1 MKKALKI
8 IWRTM
13 KWTFIVF
20 VLSVVLFVGLLLIR
34 PIPVHVSLVEMLAS
48 RHMPPGIQL
57 GADSVSFGIRHGL
70 LVEGLRVLDRCKPAE
85 GAFIAGADSVAVDFL
100 GRHVVVVGARY
111 PRLPDSYYAPG
122 NQERNERVEC
132 VLPNVPKF
140 SVTLVRP
147 EILAVQAARVVA
159 NVEITRDRVTL
170 DRIRLDWPDVD
181 EQMTLTGFCYVDFL
195 RQVVYGEIQ
204 GPARQPHI
212 RPMLVAL
219 DVPVALPYF
228 DGFTD
233 VPASVPSWCSWKVN
247 LVNGDLDLHLDLHP
261 KLGKYNNVQ
270 MANADGRLH
279 LHVYTREDFLNYTH
293 TIGPITAKRADG
305 RSLAGTVKVAGTN
318 GYNTVDVEA
327 TSTLPIADVLKI
339 AGFEGDYVN
348 DDVVGDSKCKL
359 QFRFPRAM
367 GDDLRLL
374 NGKGHV
380 EVKRGQLMRMKGFR
394 GLLEAMPSV
403 APAISWFSDT
413 TQASS
418 DFTIEN
424 GVVKTDN
431 TFIEGSLFSIK
442 MYGQFDAAANSLD
455 YTVRVR
461 FTKEDS
467 IVGKLVHPLT
477 WPFTK
482 LLLEFKLTGTP
493 EKPHWKYIS
502 VVDRVME
509 AVK

>member
-1 MKKALKI
+1 MYKAIKI
-8 IWRTM
+8 IWRTV
-13 KWTFIVF
+13 KWTFTVLF
-20 VLSVVLFVGLLLIR
+20 LSVVLFVGLLVIR
-34 PIPVHVSLVEMLAS
+34 PVPVPAPLVEMVVG
-48 RHMPPGIQL
+48 RHAPSGVGL
-57 GADSVSFGIRHGL
+57 DVDSVAFGIRSGL
-70 LVEGLRVLDRCKPAE
+70 VVGGLRVFDRCKPAE
-85 GAFIAGADSVAVDFL
+85 EAFIAGAESVVVDFL
-100 GRHVVVVGARY
+100 GRHLTVVGARY

-132 VLPNVPKF
+132 ELPNLPKF

-147 EILAVQAARVVA
+147 DILAVRAAKVEA
-159 NVEITRDRVTL
+159 NVEVTRDRVTF
-170 DRIRLDWPDVD
+170 DRIRLDWPDDD
-181 EQMTLTGFCYVDFL
+181 ERMSISGFCYVDIP
-195 RQVVYGEIQ
+195 RQVVYGEVK
-204 GPARQPHI
+204 GLARQPHI

-219 DVPVALPYF
+219 DIPVSLPYF
-228 DGFTD
+228 DGFTE
-233 VPASVPSWCSWKVN
+233 VPSPVPSWCSWKVN
-247 LVNGDLDLHLDLHP
+247 LVNADLDLRLDLHP
-261 KLGKYNNVQ
+261 ELGRYNGVG
-270 MANADGRLH
+270 MEKADGKLH

-293 TIGPITAKRADG
+293 TIGPIEARRADG
-305 RSLAGTVKVAGTN
+305 RTLAGTVTVAGTN
-318 GYNTVDVEA
+318 GYNTVDVAA
-327 TSTLPIADVLKI
+327 TSTLPIADLLKI

-348 DDVVGDSKCKL
+348 GDVVGESECSL

-374 NGKGHV
+374 NGRGHV
-380 EVKRGQLMRMKGFR
+380 EVKHGQLMRLKGFR

-403 APAISWFSDT
+403 APAVSWFSDT

-442 MYGQFDAAANSLD
+442 MYGQFDAAANALD
-455 YTVRVR
+455 YTVRVQ
-461 FTKEDS
+461 FTKKDS
-467 IVGKLVHPLT
+467 LVGRLLHPLT

-493 EKPHWKYIS
+493 ERPEWKYIS